1 MTTWGPIR
9 GRRRRNE
16 AWSPPEDEPTYG
28 DLLQS
33 AAERLERAREDRD
46 RAIRAARAA
55 RIPLRDIAES
65 TSLSVARVKQIGP
78 PQAGGQKSLDPII
91 ELDLITA
98 RTANDEV
105 RGIDEVAPWL
115 EKFKSER
122 DFAQSTPER
131 SAGLNYDIN
140 HHMLDLDPETPWVAV
155 YNSGSKEIAAWRSG
169 EPNTP
174 IVESDADDN
183 WNPLSASG
191 PCLVLGHL
199 PSWAVVEVGVDR
211 AARQA
216 AHRLGGLA
224 WLYGRIRLLNA
235 VFKSLTDVSDRLID
249 WQSPLSEYYRSLPE
263 SER

>member
-16 AWSPPEDEPTYG
+16 AWSPPEDEPTYA
-28 DLLQS
+28 DLLKS
-33 AAERLERAREDRD
+33 ATERLERAREDRD

-78 PQAGGQKSLDPII
+78 PQAGSRKSLDPII
-91 ELDLITA
+91 ELDLNTT

-115 EKFKSER
+115 EKFESER
-122 DFAQSTPER
+122 AFAESTPER
-131 SAGLNYDIN
+131 SAGLTYDIN
-140 HHMLDLDPETPWVAV
+140 HHMLDLDPETPWVAI

-169 EPNTP
+169 GRNTP
-174 IVESDADDN
+174 IGESVADGN

-199 PSWAVVEVGVDR
+199 PSWEVVDVGVDR

-216 AHRLGGLA
+216 ANRLGGLA

-235 VFKSLTDVSDRLID
+235 VFKSLTDIGDCLID
-249 WQSPLSEYYRSLPE
+249 WQSPLYEYYQSLPE